1 LAVAFRIEAATD
13 VTPELEQALAALM
26 RQLNPKIPAPTP
38 DRLRELVANE
48 SVTLLIA
55 RDEAAIVGTA
65 TVIVYRTPA
74 WSKALV
80 EDVVVDHGARGRG
93 AGEALVR
100 ACVDVAREQGA
111 QMVELQSASF
121 REAANRLYPRL
132 GFERRDTNFYRLTL
146 D

>member
-1 LAVAFRIEAATD
+1 VGLHIEAATD
-13 VTPELEQALAALM
+13 VTPELEEALALLLP
-26 RQLNPKIPAPTP
+26 QLNPKIQAPTAN
-38 DRLRELVANE
+38 RLRELIASE

-55 RDEAAIVGTA
+55 SDDAAIVGTA
-65 TVIVYRTPA
+65 TVILYKTPA
-74 WSKALV
+74 WNKALV
-80 EDVVVDHGARGRG
+80 EDVVVDEAARGRG

-100 ACVDVAREQGA
+100 ACIDFARKSGA

-146 D
+146 SDE